1 MVVRHNLILVA
12 IKKINNK
19 KIIKTCLVQYHMKG
33 FTIDHIDCWPVLHF
47 HVFYFL
53 KLKCVLDYIPVFC
66 VDWKENN
73 LTLERPLALADKRT

>member
-1 MVVRHNLILVA
+1 
-12 IKKINNK
+12 
-19 KIIKTCLVQYHMKG
+19 MKG